1 MMAELV
7 VLTAGALSTI
17 QDLGRPGRR
26 GDGITPGGA
35 ADMLSLRVANLLV
48 GNPPGAAAIE
58 ITLLGPRLT
67 ASAGVWVAVA
77 GAELDVTLSGAGGES
92 IAVPPVHPVW
102 VPAGSTI
109 VCGGARRGC
118 RAILAVSGGIDVPV
132 ILGGR
137 GTDARSAFGG
147 FDGRPLRAGDRLALG
162 PGRLPP
168 PLEPARA
175 KIVPRTVGE
184 EFKPWQAGPVRVI
197 RGPEFDAFDGTSQ
210 EAFLTAAFVV
220 TGDSDRM
227 GCRLAGPPLVFA
239 STIRSQPVV
248 PGTIQV
254 PPSGQPILLLAD
266 APTTGGYP
274 RIAVVATVDLPCVAQ
289 ARPGDRLHFEEISI
303 HEATERLCDRE
314 RALVRLERGLEAGR

>member
-1 MMAELV
+1 
-7 VLTAGALSTI
+7 
-17 QDLGRPGRR
+17 
-26 GDGITPGGA
+26 
-35 ADMLSLRVANLLV
+35 
-48 GNPPGAAAIE
+48 
-58 ITLLGPRLT
+58 
-67 ASAGVWVAVA
+67 VWVAVA

-147 FDGRPLRAGDRLALG
+147 FDGQPLRAGDRLALG

-184 EFKPWQAGPVRVI
+184 EFKPWHAGPVRVI
-197 RGPEFDAFDGTSQ
+197 RGPEFDAFDGASQ

-227 GCRLAGPPLVFA
+227 GCRLAGPGLRA
-239 STIRSQPVV
+239 ATTIRSQPVV

-289 ARPGDRLHFEEISI
+289 TRPGDRLHFEEISI
-303 HEATERLCDRE
+303 HEATARLCDRE
-314 RALVRLERGLEAGR
+314 RALARLGCGLEAGR